1 MGFIDDQQG
10 SGAAG
15 DFAQR
20 RVEALVGQ
28 NHADIGHD
36 GFGQNAGHIA
46 GCKGC
51 FKGRDIIELD
61 DLGQLSEIIG
71 FADEGAV
78 GFRLAMVEVHIGFI
92 HGAMVAMVEDED
104 FLAAGYG
111 AAPAQ
116 HRAVGV

>member
-20 RVEALVGQ
+20 RMETLVGH

-36 GFGQNAGHIA
+36 GFGENAGHIA
-46 GCKGC
+46 WCEGC
-51 FKGRDIIELD
+51 FKRRDIIELNN
-61 DLGQLSEIIG
+61 LGELGEIVG

-78 GFRLAMVEVHIGFI
+78 GFRPAMVEVDIGFI
-92 HGAMVAMVEDED
+92 HGPVIAMVEHQD
-104 FLAAGYG
+104 FLAAGDG